1 MQEQRQE
8 RVPSVQQAS
17 TQLHRL
23 RLALY
28 VMLDSSQRRDLKY
41 ALLVTAG
48 LFRRLDK
55 ASALFVWLASTQRNR
70 HLNALLA
77 EKMSIL

>member
-1 MQEQRQE
+1 ML
-8 RVPSVQQAS
+8 QAS
-17 TQLHRL
+17 TQLPRL

-55 ASALFVWLASTQRNR
+55 AAVLFVWLASTQWNR